1 MPIALDRNI
10 RDTLRDVVKAARTAA
25 ETGARNALN
34 ELGIGEARRLSWL
47 NPDQVKLRKRLRAH
61 ARSLGDELNADDTM
75 RLSRLVRE
83 IAFAHWHRAL
93 FTRFLLENGLL
104 VDVEAG
110 NAPVSATDLS
120 EIAEAEGK
128 DIAEIAAEFAAPML
142 PEIFPKD
149 DPVLALALPPE
160 ARQEIARL
168 VAGLPAGCAGGTGD
182 RESSMGLTDRTDGI
196 ARLESRRGG
205 GTIEP

>member
-1 MPIALDRNI
+1 MPIALDREI
-10 RDTLRDVVKAARTAA
+10 RKTLEGVVKAARTAA

-34 ELGIGEARRLSWL
+34 RLGIGEARRPSWL
-47 NPDQVKLRKRLRAH
+47 SQDQAKLRKRLRAH

-83 IAFAHWHRAL
+83 IAYANWHRAL
-93 FTRFLLENGLL
+93 FGRFLLENGLL

-110 NAPVSATDLS
+110 NAAVDATDLK
-120 EIAEAEGK
+120 EIADAEGK
-128 DIAEIAAEFAAPML
+128 DIAEVAAEFAAPML
-142 PEIFPKD
+142 PEIFPKA

-168 VAGLPAGCAGGTGD
+168 VAGLPAQTFRAD
-182 RESSMGLTDRTDGI
+182 DLL
-196 ARLESRRGG
+196 RLDLP
-205 GTIEP
+205 ILAD